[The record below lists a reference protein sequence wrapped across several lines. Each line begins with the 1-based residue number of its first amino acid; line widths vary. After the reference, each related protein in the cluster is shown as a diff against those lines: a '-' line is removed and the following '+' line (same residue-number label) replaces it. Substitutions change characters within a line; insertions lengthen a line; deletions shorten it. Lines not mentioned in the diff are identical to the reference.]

1 MPMTHQEVY
10 TRVRGIIR
18 EQLDCA
24 EEAVVEEASFVEDLG
39 ADSLALVELVLA
51 LEEQFS
57 ISVSDSDAEKLHT
70 VGDAVA
76 YIEGHVG
83 ASVSAAE

>member
-1 MPMTHQEVY
+1 MTHQEVY

-51 LEEQFS
+51 LEEQFN
-57 ISVSDSDAEKLHT
+57 ISVSDSDAEKLNT

-83 ASVSAAE
+83 TRVSAAE